1 MNNLEDAIRNII
13 EVGFHDMKLIM
24 SFIDMDAEDEKMLSH
39 FLNTEYPKVKTLED
53 LNIVGDLFSAHYK
66 DAKDK
71 YNRKSLEKIILY
83 LNGLNPVER
92 KVEIESMLSNFMQ
105 KHENYDYVDLGETE
119 RKVYKFYNLQLE
131 TVNIELTEMLNS
143 NEK

>member
-1 MNNLEDAIRNII
+1 
-13 EVGFHDMKLIM
+13 
-24 SFIDMDAEDEKMLSH
+24 
-39 FLNTEYPKVKTLED
+39 
-53 LNIVGDLFSAHYK
+53 
-66 DAKDK
+66 
-71 YNRKSLEKIILY
+71 
-83 LNGLNPVER
+83 
-92 KVEIESMLSNFMQ
+92 MLSNFMQ